1 MTIFGLSAG
10 GSSVSLHLLSPLSK
24 GLFHQV
30 IAESGVD
37 LSPFAIQPT
46 SFGLRYTNELAGNLN
61 CPTGDHSEM
70 MACIRQKET
79 KKIQDAS
86 KKITLSSVEY
96 LDWAPVVDKNFLL
109 DTPRNL
115 RNKGE
120 FKRDNLMIVF
130 ASQEGGYFLD
140 MMANMSFGMT
150 QSVDNGVSPS
160 FFKEFLTKYAHAQ
173 NIG

>member
-1 MTIFGLSAG
+1 
-10 GSSVSLHLLSPLSK
+10 
-24 GLFHQV
+24 
-30 IAESGVD
+30 
-37 LSPFAIQPT
+37 
-46 SFGLRYTNELAGNLN
+46 
-61 CPTGDHSEM
+61 M

-86 KKITLSSVEY
+86 EKITIRSVEY

-115 RNKGE
+115 RNKGD
-120 FKRDNLMIVF
+120 FKRTNLMIVF
-130 ASQEGGYFLD
+130 ASQEGGYFLG
-140 MMANMSFGMT
+140 MMANMSFGMA